1 MKKQKI
7 QFGFNLITE
16 SGPLPKPIAIT
27 VAEKKP
33 DSKYSKP
40 LKYMADA
47 LAGLSL
53 IRLNTNLQCPITND
67 LSANLCTEAWNQLD
81 PHHAL
86 YHKSQNRVQSL
97 KSKVSP
103 VDPNLINKFEK
114 SFLQTLE
121 NSCKSDGL
129 DLKDLWPL
137 LDAIT
142 FLENKISSPLLFNF
156 GLNFSKSFVEKCH
169 ALYSLLFHLRTLIAT
184 DYNGHQVADT
194 SHEALKVDSITDY
207 LPRSEYI
214 VNDAMLYYLFKK
226 SAQNFL
232 NGKNSDVK
240 VEKLL
245 IDPMNK
251 YFEQFT
257 HDAVYL
263 VDQLPKE
270 FLEKFRPPDLEEALY
285 LVQMDWLL
293 GSDAGL
299 LFRLREEL
307 FGLANGYEKIFWHEK
322 DGRRLQKPVS
332 LSILFELSESDWT
345 QVKAA

>member
-7 QFGFNLITE
+7 QFGFDIVTE
-16 SGPLPKPIAIT
+16 SGPLPKPVAIT
-27 VAEKKP
+27 VDKK
-33 DSKYSKP
+33 SESNYTKP

-47 LAGLSL
+47 LTGLSL
-53 IRLNTNLQCPITND
+53 IRLNPNLQCPVTHD
-67 LSANLCTEAWNQLD
+67 LPTSTCNEAWNQLD

-86 YHKSQNRVQSL
+86 YQKSQNRVQSL
-97 KSKVSP
+97 KSKMP
-103 VDPNLINKFEK
+103 PANAALIGKFEK
-114 SFLQTLE
+114 SFTETL
-121 NSCKSDGL
+121 NNACKSDGL

-137 LDAIT
+137 LDAIN

-156 GLNFSKSFVEKCH
+156 SLNLSKSFVEKCH
-169 ALYSLLFHLRTLIAT
+169 TLYCLLFHVRTLIAT
-184 DYNGHQVADT
+184 DYNAHQVSDT
-194 SHEALKVDSITDY
+194 THEALKVDSITDY

-214 VNDAMLYYLFKK
+214 VNDAMLYYHFRKA
-226 SAQNFL
+226 AQAL
-232 NGKNSDVK
+232 TGRNSDVK

-245 IDPMNK
+245 LDPMNK

-257 HDAVYL
+257 HDAVCL
-263 VDQLPKE
+263 IDQLPKE
-270 FLEKFRPPDLEEALY
+270 FLENFRSSDMEEALY

-322 DGRRLQKPVS
+322 DGRRLQKAVQ
-332 LSILFELSESDWT
+332 LSIHFELLQQDWS
-345 QVKAA
+345 QLKAA